1 MISVII
7 CVYKKDCPVLF
18 RKSLNSVFNQSLLP
32 SEVVLCIDGEL
43 TKELTLVVSDFSKKN
58 KLIVVKNKQSLGHGQ
73 ARMVALKKTTNNIVA
88 VADSDDISRF
98 NRFKIQYEFLLSN
111 KVSIV
116 GSSIQ
121 EFSGDLLLNKRVVPV
136 SHDNII
142 KFAKYRCPFNQM
154 TVMFRKEDVMSVG
167 GYVDFFN
174 NEDYFLWYRLIKS
187 GFKLAN
193 VSNILVD
200 AHVNLE
206 FIKRRRGWKYYK
218 SEIKLKKIFYKDGFI
233 NRFDYLFQVIIRF
246 VFQIILSEKIL
257 KLIYNK
263 WLRK

>member
-58 KLIVVKNKQSLGHGQ
+58 KIIVVKNKQSLGHGQ

-88 VADSDDISRF
+88 VVDSDDISRF

-154 TVMFRKEDVMSVG
+154 TVMFYKNKVIEAG
-167 GYVDFFN
+167 GYKDWFC
-174 NEDYFLWYRLIKS
+174 NEDYYLWIRMYLKNII
-187 GFKLAN
+187 F
-193 VSNILVD
+193 SNINDTLVKVRIND
-200 AHVNLE
+200 KMFL
-206 FIKRRRGWKYYK
+206 RRAGWKYFK
-218 SEIKLKKIFYKDGFI
+218 SELGIQKLYTTH
-233 NRFDYLFQVIIRF
+233 
-246 VFQIILSEKIL
+246 
-257 KLIYNK
+257 
-263 WLRK
+263 